1 MIVMPIAFAV
11 FGFIFAFLGIKTG
24 NKLVAV
30 FGIVFVLSAVFLF
43 YQFFKERRLRKLY
56 EQDPEAY
63 EAMIEEEEEEDPEVA
78 AYEREMEELEEFD
91 ADSGKGYCP
100 HCGNYSVTEN
110 RCESCGEKVTE

>member
-1 MIVMPIAFAV
+1 MIIMPIAFTF
-11 FGFIFAFLGIKTG
+11 FGFIFAFLGIKTS
-24 NKLVAV
+24 NKLVSV

-63 EAMIEEEEEEDPEVA
+63 EAMFDKEEEDPEVA
-78 AYEREMEELEEFD
+78 AYEREMEELEDFD

-100 HCGNYSVTEN
+100 HCGNYAVTEN
-110 RCESCGEKVTE
+110 RCESCGEKVIE

>member
-1 MIVMPIAFAV
+1 MFVMPI
-11 FGFIFAFLGIKTG
+11 GFTIIGFVLALTGIKAG
-24 NKLVAV
+24 DKIVAA
-30 FGIVFVLSAVFLF
+30 FGIVFLLSAVFLF

-100 HCGNYSVTEN
+100 HCGNYAVTEN